1 MKNSV
6 QSESSRVLLKRLKNT
21 LAEEGDS
28 QTRLNNIVGLIAS
41 SMKAEVC
48 SIYLKDNNAL
58 ELFASEGLKADSVH
72 LTKLKIGEGLVG
84 KIAQTSEPINTDDVK
99 KTQGFRFIPETG
111 EERYSSFLGVAI
123 QRLGEILGVLIV
135 QNVRKRKYTEDDV
148 YGLEI
153 IAMVLAEMTE
163 LGIFSSGNK
172 KSFNKR
178 KKLPLFLSGI
188 SVQKGI
194 AIGKVILQEPKLVI
208 ENPIADN
215 PKNEKEKLNNA
226 FKKLQKNIESL
237 INKNFSIKPGA
248 YFEIL
253 EAYQL
258 FAKDKGWRR
267 RMEESIESGLS
278 APLAVEKEQSET
290 RAKMSKISD
299 PYIKE
304 RLHDLDDLSNRLIK
318 ILTKHDTKKLLNSSE
333 KFILVARNIGP
344 GELLDYRN
352 NICGVILEEGSVG
365 SHASIVASSLAIPS
379 LIQSSDIIRH
389 AYEGDLVIIDGDQ
402 GKIHLRPEQKVLRQF
417 KKIKED
423 YRKAE
428 EKYQTIRNKK
438 AKTKDG
444 INIKLFMN
452 AGLMADLPSLQK
464 SGADGVGLFRTE
476 LQFLTRSK
484 IPKRSEQSNLYSKI
498 LDSSHGKEVNFRT
511 VDIGSDKIINFVERK
526 REANPSLGWRAI
538 RLSLDKKIIMRIQV
552 QALLRASKG
561 RSLKVM
567 FPFISNFS
575 EFEEARNLV
584 LDEYQKE
591 KNKKH
596 LVPKSLKIGSMLEV
610 PSLAFENEK
619 FFKIVDFI
627 CIGGN
632 DLKQFFFAADR
643 ENEKVRQRY
652 DSLDKNYIEFL
663 KFIIQKTNKFKTPV
677 SFCGEDAGK
686 PIEALVLSALG
697 IRNLSMNPSSIG
709 LIKRVIRDIN
719 LKDIQKIIDN
729 SETQN
734 YSSLRKDL
742 LNFLKVHTSLP
753 VH

>member
-6 QSESSRVLLKRLKNT
+6 QSESSRVLLKRLRNT

-28 QTRLNNIVGLIAS
+28 QARLNNIVRLIAS

-48 SIYLKDNNAL
+48 SIYLKDNDTL
-58 ELFASEGLKADSVH
+58 ELFASEGLKAGSVH
-72 LTKLKIGEGLVG
+72 LTRLKIGEGLVG
-84 KIAQTSEPINTDDVK
+84 RIAETSEPINTDDVK
-99 KTQGFRFIPETG
+99 KTKGFRFIPETG

-135 QNVRKRKYTEDDV
+135 QNIRKRKYTEDDV

-163 LGIFSSGNK
+163 LGIFSSGNSN
-172 KSFNKR
+172 SFNKR
-178 KKLPLFLSGI
+178 KKLPLFLNGI
-188 SVQKGI
+188 TVQKGI
-194 AIGKVILQEPKLVI
+194 AIGKVILQEPKFII

-215 PKNEKEKLNNA
+215 PKSEKEKLNNA
-226 FKKLQKNIESL
+226 FKKLQKNIENL

-248 YFEIL
+248 YLEIL
-253 EAYQL
+253 EVYQM
-258 FAKDKGWRR
+258 FAKDRGWRR
-267 RMEESIESGLS
+267 RMEESIDSGLS

-318 ILTKHDTKKLLNSSE
+318 ILTNHESKKFYDSSE
-333 KFILVARNIGP
+333 KYILVARNIGP
-344 GELLDYRN
+344 GELLDYKK
-352 NICGVILEEGSVG
+352 NICGLILEEGSVG

-379 LIQSSDIIRH
+379 LIQSSDITRH
-389 AYEGDLVIIDGDQ
+389 AHEGDLVIIDGEQ
-402 GKIHLRPEQKVLRQF
+402 GKIHLRPEQKILNEF
-417 KKIKED
+417 KKIKRN
-423 YRKAE
+423 YKKAE
-428 EKYQTIRNKK
+428 EIYSTIRNKK
-438 AKTKDG
+438 AKTRDG
-444 INIKLFMN
+444 INVKLFMN
-452 AGLMADLPSLQK
+452 AGLMADLPSLEK
-464 SGADGVGLFRTE
+464 SGAYGVGLFRTE
-476 LQFLTRSK
+476 LQFLARSK

-511 VDIGSDKIINFVERK
+511 VDIGSDKIINFVKRK

-538 RLSLDKKIIMRIQV
+538 RLSLDKKIIMRIQI

-561 RSLKVM
+561 RSLKIM

-575 EFEEARNLV
+575 EFEEARTLV
-584 LDEYQKE
+584 LNEYQKE

-596 LVPKSLKIGSMLEV
+596 LVPKNLKIGSMLEV
-610 PSLAFENEK
+610 PSLAFEGRK
-619 FFKIVDFI
+619 FYELVDFI

-652 DSLDKNYIEFL
+652 DTLDKNYLAFL
-663 KFIIQKTNKFKTPV
+663 KLIIQKTKKYQTPI

-686 PIEALVLSALG
+686 PIEALVLIALG
-697 IRNLSMNPSSIG
+697 IRNLSMSPSSIG
-709 LIKRVIRDIN
+709 PIKNIIRKIN
-719 LKDIQKIIDN
+719 LKDVQIIISN
-729 SETQN
+729 SETEK
-734 YSSLRKDL
+734 YDSLRKDL
-742 LNFLKVHTSLP
+742 ANFLKFHTSLP